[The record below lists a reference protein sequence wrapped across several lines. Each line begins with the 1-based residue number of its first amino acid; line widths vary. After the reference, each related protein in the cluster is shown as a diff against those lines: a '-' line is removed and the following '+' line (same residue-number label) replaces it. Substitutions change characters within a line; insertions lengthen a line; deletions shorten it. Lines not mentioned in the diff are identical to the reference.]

1 MALRVLE
8 KYGSPVLRKKAQP
21 IVDVT
26 EEIVALAQDMLET
39 MHAFSGIGLA
49 GNQVGVPLRIITVVH
64 PETREDLVVINPE
77 IVAMSTEREL
87 GEEGCLSIPE
97 VYGKVERAL
106 RVTVRGMD
114 LRGKEVEIAAQGLLA
129 RIFQHEIDHLDGVLF
144 VDRLHPAKRLL
155 LSSKLKKIAREGTR

>member
-49 GNQVGVPLRIITVVH
+49 GNQVGVLLRIITVVH

-77 IVAMSTEREL
+77 IVAISTEREL

>member
-77 IVAMSTEREL
+77 IVAISTEREL

>member
-1 MALRVLE
+1 MALRTLE
-8 KYGSPVLRKKAQP
+8 KYGSPVLREKARP
-21 IVDVT
+21 VADIT
-26 EEIVALAQDMLET
+26 GEIVTLAQDMLET

-49 GNQVGVPLRIITVVH
+49 GNQVGVPLRIITVLH
-64 PETREDLVVINPE
+64 PETRENLVVVNPE
-77 IVAMSTEREL
+77 VVAMSAEREV

-106 RVTVRGMD
+106 RVTVRGVD
-114 LRGKEVEIAAQGLLA
+114 LQGKEVEIEAQGLLA

>member
-26 EEIVALAQDMLET
+26 GEIVALAQDMLET

-77 IVAMSTEREL
+77 IVAISTEREL

>member
-1 MALRVLE
+1 MALRTLE
-8 KYGSPVLRKKAQP
+8 KYGSPLLRKKAEA
-21 IVDVT
+21 ILRID
-26 EEIVALAQDMLET
+26 EDIVALAQDMLET

-64 PETREDLVVINPE
+64 PETKDHLVLVNPE
-77 IVAMSTEREL
+77 IVVESHEREL

-106 RVTVRGMD
+106 QVVVRAVDLKEREVTIEAR
-114 LRGKEVEIAAQGLLA
+114 GLLA
-129 RIFQHEIDHLDGVLF
+129 RILQHEIDHLNGILF

-155 LSSKLKKIAREGTR
+155 LSSKLKRIAREGTF